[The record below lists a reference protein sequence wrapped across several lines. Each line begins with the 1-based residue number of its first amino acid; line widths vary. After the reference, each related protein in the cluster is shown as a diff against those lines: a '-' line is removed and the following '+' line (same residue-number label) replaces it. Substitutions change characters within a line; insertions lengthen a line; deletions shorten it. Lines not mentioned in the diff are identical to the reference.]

1 MYGNLRIFR
10 ESLGMTQ
17 KEFASSIAIGLT
29 TYNGYETGARDPK
42 SDFWIA
48 VAQKYNVTVDYLM
61 GYSNDPHKTS
71 EGNEKSPPYS
81 SEAMKLAA
89 DYDGMDQYGKEMVRV
104 VADKELERIRME
116 AVVKAAPLEEEKS
129 HPKFR
134 VPGYLLPMSA
144 GTGQEAGQE
153 FSEDYTLVKAPPRG
167 TSYIACVSGKSMEPT
182 YHDGDLVFVHACVE
196 IPVGKIGVF
205 LMNGQQYIKERGEHA
220 LISHN
225 SDQETYH
232 PLPFTEG
239 MRCQGL
245 VLGVCDDSY
254 LE

>member
-17 KEFASSIAIGLT
+17 KEFAASLSVGLT

-61 GYSNDPHKTS
+61 GHSNDPHKTS
-71 EGNEKSPPYS
+71 EGNKKSPPYS
-81 SEAMKLAA
+81 SEAMKLAG
-89 DYDGMDQYGKEMVRV
+89 DYDKMDRHGREIVRLI
-104 VADKELERIRME
+104 ADKELERIQTE
-116 AVVKAAPLEEEKS
+116 STKKEKLPEEERVVRFS
-129 HPKFR
+129 
-134 VPGYLLPMSA
+134 VPGYSMPMSA
-144 GTGQEAGQE
+144 GTGEEAGQE
-153 FSEDYTLVKAPPRG
+153 YPEDYTLVKAPPRG
-167 TSYIACVSGKSMEPT
+167 TSFIARVSGESMKPT
-182 YHDGDLVFVHACVE
+182 YNDGDLVFVHACEEV
-196 IPVGKIGVF
+196 PVGKIGVF
-205 LMNGQQYIKERGEHA
+205 LMDGQQYIKERGKDA

-225 SDQETYH
+225 PDQETYY
-232 PLPFTEG
+232 PRSYVEG
-239 MRCQGL
+239 TRCQGL